1 MIRECELSNWPGRW
15 GTLGGKWANAFR
27 QRGPRS
33 RASRARGRHC
43 SNKVLQ
49 NAKMQMA
56 RATRT
61 EKFKFVP
68 ECLQLKWK
76 RYPEVPQL
84 TLKAIQKASPRVP
97 NQAQRTPKKDPRKG
111 APKLGRKR
119 GCTSH
124 VTRGRKA
131 LKRYKFQGFFNSGTW
146 AGTHGSGVYRH
157 PFWSPFLG
165 SRGVPA

>member
-1 MIRECELSNWPGRW
+1 MRHARWQMGECVPTQRATLSCSPEPGED
-15 GTLGGKWANAFR
+15 TAQTKSCKM
-27 QRGPRS
+27 Q
-33 RASRARGRHC
+33 
-43 SNKVLQ
+43 
-49 NAKMQMA
+49 KMQMA

-119 GCTSH
+119 GCSSH
-124 VTRGRKA
+124 VTRGWKA
-131 LKRYKFQGFFNSGTW
+131 LKRYKFQGFFNSGTQ
-146 AGTHGSGVYRH
+146 AGTLGSGVYRH
-157 PFWSPFLG
+157 PFWGPFLG
-165 SRGVPA
+165 FRGVPA

>member
-1 MIRECELSNWPGRW
+1 MRSDREGHARALPEPGED
-15 GTLGGKWANAFR
+15 TALTKSCKM
-27 QRGPRS
+27 Q
-33 RASRARGRHC
+33 
-43 SNKVLQ
+43 
-49 NAKMQMA
+49 KMQMA

-111 APKLGRKR
+111 APKLGRKKGWSPR
-119 GCTSH
+119 VARSP
-124 VTRGRKA
+124 KA
-131 LKRYKFQGFFNSGTW
+131 LKRYKFQGFFNSGTR

-157 PFWSPFLG
+157 PFWGPFLG

>member
-1 MIRECELSNWPGRW
+1 MGHARWQMGECVPTQRATLARSPEPREDTAQTKSC
-15 GTLGGKWANAFR
+15 KM
-27 QRGPRS
+27 Q
-33 RASRARGRHC
+33 
-43 SNKVLQ
+43 
-49 NAKMQMA
+49 KMQMA

-119 GCTSH
+119 GWSPR
-124 VTRGRKA
+124 VTRGWKA
-131 LKRYKFQGFFNSGTW
+131 LKRYKFQGFLNWGTP
-146 AGTHGSGVYRH
+146 AGPHGSGLYRH
-157 PFWSPFLG
+157 PFWGLFLG